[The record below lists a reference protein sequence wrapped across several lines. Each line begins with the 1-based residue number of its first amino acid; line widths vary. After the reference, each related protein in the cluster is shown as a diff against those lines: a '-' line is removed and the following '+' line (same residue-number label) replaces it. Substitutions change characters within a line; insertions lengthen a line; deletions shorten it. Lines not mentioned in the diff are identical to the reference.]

1 MDGGTRGS
9 LVTRFCSSH
18 RCGAV
23 IRFLSADFR
32 ESPDS
37 DSGAIRSSHVHD
49 ANLRRHVSRH
59 HEVLGFDDC
68 ESPITDSSTLRSS
81 HVRAVKHAVRVRA
94 SGVAFR
100 RGAADMNSM
109 RPPCSYRHDRRLADR
124 FIA

>member
-37 DSGAIRSSHVHD
+37 DSGAVRSSHVHD
-49 ANLRRHVSRH
+49 V
-59 HEVLGFDDC
+59 
-68 ESPITDSSTLRSS
+68 TL
-81 HVRAVKHAVRVRA
+81 VDTCTVT
-94 SGVAFR
+94 FR
-100 RGAADMNSM
+100 DIRK
-109 RPPCSYRHDRRLADR
+109 
-124 FIA
+124 F